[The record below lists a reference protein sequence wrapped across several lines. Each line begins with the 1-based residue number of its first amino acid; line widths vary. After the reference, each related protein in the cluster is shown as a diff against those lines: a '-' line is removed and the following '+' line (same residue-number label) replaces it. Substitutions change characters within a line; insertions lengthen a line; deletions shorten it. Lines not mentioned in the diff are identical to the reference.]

1 MSSTIKP
8 AFLRPVEITNTE
20 TIQVKKNAEGAS
32 YRTIEITSG
41 VYASMS
47 SVLAAIET
55 AANAGALHDTDGIT
69 TTTSLIINSADT
81 ELVCRFQFSGSC
93 TLKFYNADM
102 AELFGSSYTDSGA
115 YATSFTMPNR
125 AQFVW
130 VPRYQNAN
138 QDYFCPVHK
147 EIFSGIQTKSGS
159 VAGLQTGPVVYYR
172 NMEFVNESASN
183 LYDEAATSTTDTTRN
198 LWYFVKGSLTSYPAD
213 ADYAS
218 SKGFWFFPDWNN
230 ADFVPGTTQCGI
242 NFDYTST
249 PDLCAFC
256 QFEETGIK
264 RPPKASAPTGR
275 LYYSVEFEIHTCDDQ
290 PTYETGITEGS

>member
-8 AFLRPVEITNTE
+8 ALMRPVYIENTE
-20 TIQVKKNAEGAS
+20 TIQVKKQAEGAS

-47 SVLAAIET
+47 AVLHAIET
-55 AANAGALHDTDGIT
+55 AANDGALLSSDGIT
-69 TTTSLIINSADT
+69 TTTSIVINSADT
-81 ELVCRFQFSGSC
+81 DLVCKFQFSAAC
-93 TLKFYNADM
+93 TLKFYNAAM
-102 AELFGSSYTDSGA
+102 ADLFGSSYTDSGS
-115 YATSFTMPNR
+115 YSTSFTMANR
-125 AQFVW
+125 PQFVW

-138 QDYFCPVHK
+138 QDYFCASHK

-159 VAGLQTGPVVYYR
+159 VAGLETGPAIYYR
-172 NMEFVNESASN
+172 NLEFVNESASN
-183 LYDEAATSTTDTTRN
+183 LFDEASTSASNMLRN
-198 LWYFVKGSLTSYPAD
+198 LWQFVEGSLTSYPLD
-213 ADYAS
+213 ATFAS
-218 SKGFWFFPDWNN
+218 NKGFWFFPDWNN
-230 ADFVPGTTQCGI
+230 ADFVPGVAQCGI
-242 NFDYTST
+242 NFDFTST

-290 PTYETGITEGS
+290 PTYETGVAQGS